1 MDYPNYKV
9 EYLPVRTQTKKWYE
23 SKEQTMPEHSAAVLE
38 KLILEYDEA
47 GYDLFSVVPMTDFTT
62 IHSSF
67 TGSYTKGFM
76 VTFKKRH

>member
-9 EYLPVRTQTKKWYE
+9 EYLALSTQSKKWYE
-23 SKEQTMPEHSAAVLE
+23 SRESSLPEQSASRLE

-47 GYDLFSVVPMTDFTT
+47 GFDLFSVVPITDFAT
-62 IHSSF
+62 IHSSY
-67 TGSYTKGFM
+67 TGAFTKGFM